1 MSKQENIINEHY
13 TVHYAM
19 EEPWTGDPYPF
30 PKSRDFSSKAEAI
43 KFANDLYNDDD
54 PLLDKSEVDVT
65 YSYCIPR
72 DPKMYRIPYKWETEK
87 VKWR

>member
-13 TVHYAM
+13 TVRWEM

-54 PLLDKSEVDVT
+54 PLLEKSAIDVT
-65 YSYCIPR
+65 YSYCIPL
-72 DPKMYRIPYKWETEK
+72 DPKMYRNPYKWTTEK
-87 VKWR
+87 VKWK